1 MFFKRTRIGTDFVF
15 HSLTKKN
22 MKNFY
27 RVRGNLT
34 LLLLAAGVCCF
45 GLILPDSISDH
56 DKLVHFSAHF
66 GMSFLV
72 ALCFYLLC
80 TIKLRI
86 SKFLTYIILISA
98 TLLIGVLYKYWEI
111 ATLGMFDKLNF
122 ATVIENAGVMKSMSQ
137 NISGLMAAMLLI
149 EGLVEKNLAVS
160 GIAQDQ
166 LLAAPGSFQG
176 ISADNNLTGQ
186 MHGPFRGGS
195 LPPGGQYSP
204 DASEN

>member
-1 MFFKRTRIGTDFVF
+1 
-15 HSLTKKN
+15 
-22 MKNFY
+22 MKNIY
-27 RVRGNLT
+27 RVKDNLT

-86 SKFLTYIILISA
+86 SKFLTYIILILA

-111 ATLGMFDKLNF
+111 ATLGMFDKLSF
-122 ATVIENAGVMKSMSQ
+122 STVIENTGVMKSMSQ
-137 NISGLMAAMLLI
+137 NISGIMAAMLLI
-149 EGLVEKNLAVS
+149 EGLVDRNLAVS
-160 GIAQDQ
+160 AIPPDQ
-166 LLAAPGSFQG
+166 IHKAPGSFQG
-176 ISADNNLTGQ
+176 IYPDNNLSGQ

-204 DASEN
+204 DASGN

>member
-1 MFFKRTRIGTDFVF
+1 
-15 HSLTKKN
+15 
-22 MKNFY
+22 MKNIY
-27 RVRGNLT
+27 RVKDNLT

-86 SKFLTYIILISA
+86 SKLLTYIILISA
-98 TLLIGVLYKYWEI
+98 TLLIGVVYKYWEI
-111 ATLGMFDKLNF
+111 TTLDMFEKLSFSKVVVN
-122 ATVIENAGVMKSMSQ
+122 TGVMKSMSQ
-137 NISGLMAAMLLI
+137 NVSGLMAAIFLI
-149 EGLVEKNLAVS
+149 EGLVDRNLAVS
-160 GIAQDQ
+160 AIRPDQ
-166 LLAAPGSFQG
+166 RHPAPGGFQG
-176 ISADNNLTGQ
+176 INPEDSRSGQ
-186 MHGPFRGGS
+186 IYGPFRGGS

>member
-1 MFFKRTRIGTDFVF
+1 
-15 HSLTKKN
+15 
-22 MKNFY
+22 MKNIY
-27 RVRGNLT
+27 RTKDNLI
-34 LLLLAAGVCCF
+34 LCLLAAGVCCF

-80 TIKLRI
+80 TIKFRV
-86 SKFLTYIILISA
+86 SKPLTYTILITS

-111 ATLGMFDKLNF
+111 TTLGMFEKLNF
-122 ATVIENAGVMKSMSQ
+122 STVIVNTGVMRSMSQ
-137 NISGLMAAMLLI
+137 NISGLMAAILLI
-149 EGLVEKNLAVS
+149 EGLVDRNLTVS
-160 GIAQDQ
+160 TLRSDNFHSG
-166 LLAAPGSFQG
+166 PGSFQG
-176 ISADNNLTGQ
+176 IYPEDRGPGQ
-186 MHGPFRGGS
+186 IYGPFHGGS